1 MARSCI
7 LPSDSRAVWPCAFAH
22 GASRRRPTATGPRRR
37 AEVLE
42 APGDGQRDDTG
53 PAPTCFGRRSLLCGR
68 PTSTSTDFSAIASDS
83 SPLAAAERALHVRL
97 RALGGHGTMA
107 RRQPPRWHGDGDRAG
122 PVAVI
127 TRADVRR
134 RSWRDFAA
142 AGKEVDAELHT
153 AAGLIDVVG
162 VGEAPV
168 GRLATFS
175 LWESAQ
181 AACATTPTRCPAI
194 SR

>member
-1 MARSCI
+1 M
-7 LPSDSRAVWPCAFAH
+7 
-22 GASRRRPTATGPRRR
+22 
-37 AEVLE
+37 
-42 APGDGQRDDTG
+42 
-53 PAPTCFGRRSLLCGR
+53 
-68 PTSTSTDFSAIASDS
+68 
-83 SPLAAAERALHVRL
+83 
-97 RALGGHGTMA
+97 
-107 RRQPPRWHGDGDRAG
+107 
-122 PVAVI
+122 AVI

-175 LWESAQ
+175 LWESARRPARLRIRDAPASAGDRRDARRRLVLRGVVRSLRAVWVDGNLERPEPARRLKGATRQ
-181 AACATTPTRCPAI
+181 ASGADMFVSFVPVTE
-194 SR
+194 